1 MFTYK
6 GKTMYQI
13 LENYIRLV
21 FENEEN
27 KNQTF
32 KDILNSLKNKQD
44 PKKAPR
50 NSDPIERNTDQI
62 GFDQLIKNA
71 SNSNQ
76 TR

>member
-1 MFTYK
+1 
-6 GKTMYQI
+6 MYQI

-44 PKKAPR
+44 PKNVPR

-62 GFDQLIKNA
+62 GFDQLIKNS

>member
-1 MFTYK
+1 
-6 GKTMYQI
+6 MYQI

-32 KDILNSLKNKQD
+32 KDLLDSLEKEQD
-44 PKKAPR
+44 PKKVSR
-50 NSDPIERNTDQI
+50 NLNPIERNTDQI
-62 GFDQLIKNA
+62 GFDRLIKNA
-71 SNSNQ
+71 KNTSKSNQ

>member
-44 PKKAPR
+44 PKNVPR

-62 GFDQLIKNA
+62 GFDQLIKNS